1 MIYLIAILALLVCSA
16 LFSACETAFSSVNK
30 IRLKSDAMQGNQR
43 AARALALAE
52 SFDRALTA
60 ILIGNNLVNIL
71 SASLGTI
78 LFTRWFGEGGVGIS
92 TMAMTVLVLIFG
104 EILPKNYAKAHAE
117 QMTLFFAAPLRAL
130 IWILTPV
137 IFLFNQ
143 LAKLVSKKGAEPSV
157 TEDELKVIVDQIEEE
172 GVLEEQ
178 ESDLVRSA
186 LEFDEISVD
195 EVLVPRVRVT
205 AIAKDTPIPEIKQI
219 FLAERY
225 SRLPVYADS
234 IDDIIGFI
242 TEKDFFGLLESGGK
256 SIAPII
262 KNVLRLP
269 EFARISEAMKQMQ
282 RAKSHI
288 AIVVDQYGG
297 TKGIVTL
304 EDIIE
309 ELVGEIYDEADEV
322 IPMLTKC
329 GENRYEVS
337 GELSIAD
344 LCDALE
350 LPESRIVTE
359 CTSVGGWLTELAG
372 HIAENGE
379 SVSGEW
385 FRMTVLQ
392 MQDQRVQRILLELLE
407 PQPDADAEVEISEE
421 VAAGSVH

>member
-1 MIYLIAILALLVCSA
+1 MIYLIVILVLLVCSA
-16 LFSACETAFSSVNK
+16 MFSACETAFSSFNK
-30 IRLKSDAMQGNQR
+30 IRLKSEAMQGNHR
-43 AARALALAE
+43 AAKALAVAE
-52 SFDRALTA
+52 SFERALTA

-78 LFTRWFGEGGVGIS
+78 LFTEWFGEGGVGIS
-92 TMAMTVLVLIFG
+92 TAVMTVMVLIFG
-104 EILPKNYAKAHAE
+104 EILPKSYAKNHAE
-117 QMTLFFAAPLRAL
+117 QLTLLLAAPLRGL
-130 IWILTPV
+130 IWILTPLV
-137 IFLFNQ
+137 FLFNQ
-143 LAKLVSKKGAEPSV
+143 LAKLVTKKGTEPSV

-178 ESDLVRSA
+178 ESELVRSA

-205 AIAKDTPIPEIKQI
+205 AIPKDMPLAEIKQT
-219 FLAERY
+219 FLSERY
-225 SRLPVYADS
+225 SRLPVYDGT

-242 TEKDFFGLLESGGK
+242 TEKDFFGLIENGGT
-256 SIAPII
+256 SLTPIV

-282 RAKSHI
+282 RVKSHL

-309 ELVGEIYDEADEV
+309 ELVGEIYDEADEI

-344 LCDALE
+344 LCDSLE
-350 LPESRIVTE
+350 LSESLIVTE
-359 CTSVGGWLTELAG
+359 CTSVGGWLTELTG
-372 HIAENGE
+372 HIAEEGE
-379 SVSGEW
+379 TVSGDW

-392 MQDQRVQRILLELLE
+392 MQEQRVQRILLELTGVSSGFKNVS
-407 PQPDADAEVEISEE
+407 AAAEM
-421 VAAGSVH
+421 AAGDLR

>member
-1 MIYLIAILALLVCSA
+1 MIYLTAILVLMLCSA

-43 AARALALAE
+43 AAKALALAE

-71 SASLGTI
+71 SASLCTI
-78 LFTRWFGEGGVGIS
+78 LFTKWFGESSVGIS
-92 TMAMTVLVLIFG
+92 TLAMTLLVLIFG
-104 EILPKNYAKAHAE
+104 EIMPKNYAKNHAE
-117 QMTLFFAAPLRAL
+117 KMALFFAAPLRAL
-130 IWILTPV
+130 IWILTPL

-143 LAKLVSKKGAEPSV
+143 LAKLVSKKHAEPSV

-205 AIAKDTPIPEIKQI
+205 AIPKETPIPEIKQI

-225 SRLPVYADS
+225 SRLPVYNDT

-242 TEKDFFGLLESGGK
+242 TEKDFFGLLESGGTE
-256 SIAPII
+256 ITPII

-329 GENRYEVS
+329 GDNSYEVS

-372 HIAENGE
+372 HIAEEGE
-379 SVSGEW
+379 SVSGDW

-392 MQDQRVQRILLELLE
+392 MQEQRVQRILLELTE
-407 PQPDADAEVEISEE
+407 PDPDAEHENAAVE
-421 VAAGSVH
+421 AAVSGG

>member
-1 MIYLIAILALLVCSA
+1 MIYLIVILVLLVCSA
-16 LFSACETAFSSVNK
+16 MFSACETAFSSVNK
-30 IRLKSDAMQGNQR
+30 IRLKSEAMQGNHR
-43 AARALALAE
+43 AAKALAVAE
-52 SFDRALTA
+52 SFERALTA

-78 LFTRWFGEGGVGIS
+78 LFTEWFGEGGVGIS
-92 TMAMTVLVLIFG
+92 TAVMTVMVLTFG
-104 EILPKNYAKAHAE
+104 EILPKSYAKNHAE
-117 QMTLFFAAPLRAL
+117 QLTLLLAAPLRGL
-130 IWILTPV
+130 IWILTPLV
-137 IFLFNQ
+137 FLFNL
-143 LAKLVSKKGAEPSV
+143 LAKLVTKKGTKPSV
-157 TEDELKVIVDQIEEE
+157 TEDELKVLVDQIEEE

-178 ESDLVRSA
+178 ESELVRSA

-205 AIAKDTPIPEIKQI
+205 AIPKDMPLAEIKQT
-219 FLAERY
+219 FLSERY
-225 SRLPVYADS
+225 SRLPVYDGT

-242 TEKDFFGLLESGGK
+242 TEKDFFGLIENGGT
-256 SIAPII
+256 SLTPIV

-282 RAKSHI
+282 RVKSHL

-309 ELVGEIYDEADEV
+309 ELVGEIYDEADEI

-344 LCDALE
+344 LCDSLE
-350 LPESRIVTE
+350 LSESLIVTE
-359 CTSVGGWLTELAG
+359 CTSVGGWLTELTG
-372 HIAENGE
+372 HIAEEGE
-379 SVSGEW
+379 TVSGDW

-392 MQDQRVQRILLELLE
+392 MQEQRVQRILLELTGVSSGFKNVS
-407 PQPDADAEVEISEE
+407 AAAEM
-421 VAAGSVH
+421 AAGDLR

>member
-1 MIYLIAILALLVCSA
+1 MIYLIVILVLLVCSA
-16 LFSACETAFSSVNK
+16 LFSASETAFSSVNK
-30 IRLKSDAMQGNQR
+30 IRLKSDAMQGNVR
-43 AARALALAE
+43 AAKALKLAD
-52 SFDRALTA
+52 SFERALTA

-78 LFTRWFGEGGVGIS
+78 IFTEWFGEGGVGIS
-92 TMAMTVLVLIFG
+92 TMVMTVLVLIFG
-104 EILPKNYAKAHAE
+104 EILPKSYAKNHAE
-117 QMTLFFAAPLRAL
+117 QLTLLLAAPLNGL
-130 IWILTPV
+130 IWILTPLV
-137 IFLFNQ
+137 FLFNQ
-143 LAKLVSKKGAEPSV
+143 LAKLVTKKGAAPSV

-178 ESDLVRSA
+178 ESALVRSA

-205 AIAKDTPIPEIKQI
+205 AIPKDTPISEIKQI
-219 FLAERY
+219 FLSERY
-225 SRLPVYADS
+225 SRLPVYDNT

-256 SIAPII
+256 ELAPII

-322 IPMLTKC
+322 VPMLTKC
-329 GENRYEVS
+329 GEDRYEVS

-344 LCDALE
+344 LCDALGLSE
-350 LPESRIVTE
+350 DRIVTD

-372 HIAENGE
+372 HIAEKNE
-379 SVSGEW
+379 TVSGDW

-392 MQDQRVQRILLELLE
+392 MQEQRVQRILLELT
-407 PQPDADAEVEISEE
+407 AAESDSANAGETAEMT
-421 VAAGSVH
+421 AGSVR

>member
-1 MIYLIAILALLVCSA
+1 
-16 LFSACETAFSSVNK
+16 
-30 IRLKSDAMQGNQR
+30 
-43 AARALALAE
+43 
-52 SFDRALTA
+52 
-60 ILIGNNLVNIL
+60 
-71 SASLGTI
+71 
-78 LFTRWFGEGGVGIS
+78 
-92 TMAMTVLVLIFG
+92 
-104 EILPKNYAKAHAE
+104 
-117 QMTLFFAAPLRAL
+117 
-130 IWILTPV
+130 
-137 IFLFNQ
+137 
-143 LAKLVSKKGAEPSV
+143 
-157 TEDELKVIVDQIEEE
+157 
-172 GVLEEQ
+172 
-178 ESDLVRSA
+178 
-186 LEFDEISVD
+186 
-195 EVLVPRVRVT
+195 
-205 AIAKDTPIPEIKQI
+205 
-219 FLAERY
+219 
-225 SRLPVYADS
+225 
-234 IDDIIGFI
+234 
-242 TEKDFFGLLESGGK
+242 
-256 SIAPII
+256 
-262 KNVLRLP
+262 
-269 EFARISEAMKQMQ
+269 MQ

-322 IPMLTKC
+322 VPMLTKC

>member
-1 MIYLIAILALLVCSA
+1 MLYLIAILALLVLSA
-16 LFSACETAFSSVNK
+16 LFSGCETAFSSVNK
-30 IRLKSDAMQGNQR
+30 IRLKSEAMQGNRR
-43 AARALALAE
+43 AVKALELAE
-52 SFDRALTA
+52 SFERALTA

-78 LFTRWFGEGGVGIS
+78 IFTRWFGEGGVGIS

-104 EILPKNYAKAHAE
+104 EILPKSYAKNHAE
-117 QMTLFFAAPLRAL
+117 KMALAFASPLKAL
-130 IWILTPV
+130 IWVLTPL

-143 LAKLVSKKGAEPSV
+143 VAKLVQKQKAEPSV
-157 TEDELKVIVDQIEEE
+157 TEDELKVIVGQIEEE

-205 AIAKDTPIPEIKQI
+205 AIQQDAPISEIKQI
-219 FLAERY
+219 FLSERY
-225 SRLPVYADS
+225 SRLPVYDGS

-242 TEKDFFGLLESGGK
+242 TEKDFFWLLENGGK
-256 SIAPII
+256 DIHTII

-269 EFARISEAMKQMQ
+269 EFARISEAMREMQ
-282 RAKSHI
+282 RAKSHL

-322 IPMLTKC
+322 VPMLTPC

-344 LCDALE
+344 LCDQLE
-350 LPESRIVTE
+350 LPENKIVTE

-372 HIAENGE
+372 HIAEEGE
-379 SVSGEW
+379 TVSGEW
-385 FRMTVLQ
+385 FKMTVLR
-392 MQDQRVQRILLELLE
+392 MQEQSVQRILLELTE
-407 PQPDADAEVEISEE
+407 PDAAETEDVRVSAVQE
-421 VAAGSVH
+421 